1 MKLILALILALPLL
15 AQTNDGAPRKLTAFT
30 VATLPAAASWSG
42 GVVVVTDAST
52 AGSCTVGGG
61 SALSLCRSS
70 GAAWVSLGGG
80 AGAVSSVSA
89 GPSGG
94 TTATPT
100 TGAVVVDIDT
110 AYVPGL
116 TSNNAFTGNNTFGAL
131 GTATNCSSSG
141 GTCATASAGSV
152 SIAAAA
158 TTVTVATT
166 RVTANSQIFVMFDS
180 SLGAK
185 LGVTC
190 NTTYAAPYVTART
203 AATSFVITVA
213 AAPSVTP
220 ACYSFFIAN

>member
-1 MKLILALILALPLL
+1 MKLILALILALPML
-15 AQTNDGAPRKLTAFT
+15 AQTKDSAPRYIAAFT
-30 VATLPAAASWSG
+30 VATLPSAAAWSG
-42 GVVVVTDAST
+42 YVVAVTDAAT
-52 AGSCTVGGG
+52 AGSCTSGGG
-61 SALSLCRSS
+61 SAIALCRSS
-70 GAAWVSLGGG
+70 GAAWVTLGGT
-80 AGAVSSVSA
+80 GAVSSVTA
-89 GPSGG
+89 GTSGSMLCS
-94 TTATPT
+94 PT
-100 TGAVVVDIDT
+100 TGAVVCDNDG
-110 AYVPGL
+110 AAVPFL
-116 TSNNAFTGNNTFGAL
+116 PSNNAFIGNNTFGAI
-131 GTATNCSSSG
+131 GTDTNCSSSG
-141 GTCATASAGSV
+141 GTCSTASAGSV